1 MSSVGEGRGTPA
13 APPAAEGRF
22 VVLAELALAAVTV
35 AAVIGLARLFDDAS
49 FLVPVL
55 GFAVAAHGVAAAC
68 RRARM
73 AGATTVAVA
82 AGVLLAGVSVF
93 LLPESTRFGLPT
105 GATVRLAGE
114 QLTTALSTF
123 RDVVA
128 PAPVEQGFVLAA
140 AVTVWLLA
148 FVADT
153 AAFRARAAAEAV
165 VPGMTLFVFGA
176 ALGAPR
182 HRLSTTAAFLLA
194 LIGYWLAQRVLTHGR
209 TPNLLTSDGRSGPLA
224 LLRTGA
230 PLGLVAVVAALVV
243 GPNLLG
249 ASANPV
255 VPWRTGDR
263 SGADS
268 RVTISPLVDIRSQ
281 LVDQSDVEVFSVASP
296 VRSYW
301 RLTSLEIFD
310 GRIWSSRGQ
319 YRRVEESLPSAVD
332 TSAARTDTVVQDF
345 EIDALASIWLP
356 AAYAPIGV
364 DGVEARWDDDSGSL
378 LTQAESASGLRYQV
392 TSELKALTAS
402 ELAGVPNVAPAE
414 VAQTYTALPPDFSG
428 AVTAEAAR
436 IVAGAGSQYER
447 ARRLQD
453 HFRAGGFTYDQSV
466 SPGHDG
472 DDLERFLFATRRGYC
487 EQFAG
492 AFAAMAR
499 AVGLPARVAVG
510 FTPGELG
517 TDGRFAVRGL
527 NAHAW
532 PEVFLAN
539 FGWVAFEPTPGRG
552 MPRAEDYT
560 GVPEQQAS
568 TENPT
573 TATTLP
579 ASPPTTTIAG
589 SDEGGPTTTA
599 APAPAAESGG
609 GDVPI
614 DDGPMP
620 WLVRLTL
627 VALTAVALVGTWVG
641 ALALLARRRRAR
653 RRAAATSSNDRVLVA
668 WTEVGEALARV
679 GTPARPSETPIE
691 YAQRAAGAT
700 NVDHRLL
707 NALAGV
713 ASAAGYGARR
723 IDDEAV
729 ERTVIAA
736 ADVERRLQE
745 HLDGKA
751 RLVAA
756 IDPRPLLPPRAP
768 RLDIRP
774 SPSNYR

>member
-1 MSSVGEGRGTPA
+1 MSSVGESRGA
-13 APPAAEGRF
+13 QAPPAAEGRF
-22 VVLAELALAAVTV
+22 VVLAELALCAVTV
-35 AAVIGLARLFDDAS
+35 AAIIGLARLFDDSS

-68 RRARM
+68 RRARLS
-73 AGATTVAVA
+73 GVTTVVVA
-82 AGVLLAGVSVF
+82 AGVLLSGVSIF
-93 LLPESTRFGLPT
+93 LLPQSTRFGIPT
-105 GATVRLAGE
+105 AATLRLAAE
-114 QLTTALSTF
+114 QLDMALSTF
-123 RDVVA
+123 RDVAA
-128 PAPVEQGFVLAA
+128 PAPVEPGFVLAA
-140 AVTVWLLA
+140 ALTVWLLA

-153 AAFRARAAAEAV
+153 AAFRAGSAAEAV

-194 LIGYWLAQRVLTHGR
+194 LIGYWLAQRVLAHGR
-209 TPNLLTSDGRSGPLA
+209 TPNLMASDARSGPRA
-224 LLRTGA
+224 LLRSGA

-243 GPNLLG
+243 GPNLPG
-249 ASANPV
+249 ASASPV
-255 VPWRTGDR
+255 VPWR
-263 SGADS
+263 SGEESGPDS
-268 RVTISPLVDIRSQ
+268 RVTISPLVDIRSR
-281 LVDQSDVEVFSVASP
+281 LVDQSDLEVFSVTSP

-332 TSAARTDTVVQDF
+332 TSSARTGTVVQDF

-356 AAYAPIGV
+356 AAYAPVGLR
-364 DGVEARWDDDSGSL
+364 GVEARWDDDSGSL
-378 LTQAESASGLRYQV
+378 LAQAESASGLRYQV
-392 TSELKALTAS
+392 ASELKTLSAS
-402 ELAGVPNVAPAE
+402 ELAAVPNVAPAH
-414 VAQTYTALPPDFSG
+414 VAQTYTALPPGFSG

-436 IVAGAGSQYER
+436 IVAGAGTQYDR

-453 HFRAGGFTYDQSV
+453 HFRAGEFTYDLSV
-466 SPGHDG
+466 SPGHAG
-472 DDLERFLFATRRGYC
+472 DDLERFLFESRRGYC

-517 TDGRFAVRGL
+517 GDGRFEVRGL

-532 PEVFLAN
+532 PEVFLAG

-552 MPRAEDYT
+552 MPGAEDYT
-560 GVPEQQAS
+560 GIPEQQAS

-579 ASPPTTTIAG
+579 ASPPTSMVAG
-589 SDEGGPTTTA
+589 SDQGGPTTTPASAPVAPGA
-599 APAPAAESGG
+599 AGDATIDGG
-609 GDVPI
+609 A
-614 DDGPMP
+614 MP
-620 WLVRLTL
+620 WLVRLAL
-627 VALTAVALVGTWVG
+627 VALTAAAVVGAWVGT
-641 ALALLARRRRAR
+641 LAMLARRRRAR
-653 RRAAATSSNDRVLVA
+653 RRAAATSSNERVLVA
-668 WTEVGEALARV
+668 WTEVGEALARA
-679 GTPARPSETPIE
+679 GTPARASETPIE
-691 YAQRAAGAT
+691 YARRAAGAT

-723 IDDEAV
+723 VDDDVV
-729 ERTVIAA
+729 ERTVTAA
-736 ADVERRLQE
+736 ADVERRLE
-745 HLDGKA
+745 ERLDGKT

-756 IDPRPLLPPRAP
+756 IDPRPLLPPRGP

-774 SPSNYR
+774 SPSNHR